1 MACCATTRKNV
12 SFRIESR
19 SPHAGAG
26 DIDRQRICMGPSNP
40 DWSDEA
46 WQQRRSSHHICDVML
61 LESFSSIK
69 ENINKLEEKLHAE
82 AKAREESDMVPA
94 QNIAKLNNL
103 LVENGILWQEN
114 SRIPSL
120 MALRPASLHD
130 ANSVLYNCTVC
141 MDRQRTIRLDPC
153 GHMATCASCTEK
165 IMETLAGSAR
175 AKLRCQGG
183 TCPLCRVPVTRA
195 QRTFLS

>member
-1 MACCATTRKNV
+1 MNESHV

-40 DWSDEA
+40 EWSDEA
-46 WQQRRSSHHICDVML
+46 WQQRRSSHHIADVML

-82 AKAREESDMVPA
+82 AKTREESDMVLA

-103 LVENGILWQEN
+103 LVENGILRQEN
-114 SRIPSL
+114 SRI
-120 MALRPASLHD
+120 HD
-130 ANSVLYNCTVC
+130 ASSVLYNCTVC
-141 MDRQRTIRLDPC
+141 MDKQRTIRLDPC

-165 IMETLAGSAR
+165 TMDS
-175 AKLRCQGG
+175 QGR
-183 TCPLCRVPVTRA
+183 TCPVCRVPVTRA

>member
-1 MACCATTRKNV
+1 MRVMFHFVSSPEVLTPELETSIANASAWAQVIPTGRTKPGSNV
-12 SFRIESR
+12 
-19 SPHAGAG
+19 GAL
-26 DIDRQRICMGPSNP
+26 
-40 DWSDEA
+40 
-46 WQQRRSSHHICDVML
+46 V

-82 AKAREESDMVPA
+82 AKAREESDMVLA

-103 LVENGILWQEN
+103 LVENGILRQEN

-153 GHMATCASCTEK
+153 GHMATCASCIEK
-165 IMETLAGSAR
+165 IMETPR
-175 AKLRCQGG
+175 W
-183 TCPLCRVPVTRA
+183 
-195 QRTFLS
+195 